1 MIFLNATIPAFQWS
15 IRKSIKK
22 NLKMK
27 RCISIITVLTLFLSC
42 AKVDL
47 KQIQANQTANKVLML
62 KVDYTTNKFEGG
74 KEFSFKNSTQ
84 SFTID
89 NEYRAPGDFGSI
101 KLIYRELDEPLFDGS
116 IIWMGLGKMTFP
128 ETLQPSSKFNS
139 VLTTDVVYPENGF
152 ENIFNPNN
160 ETYDY
165 SEVWMAIQHL
175 VKVREYLKSNP
186 NEKVKIFLYTPSV
199 GVGNPADWDWI
210 IYMKN

>member
-1 MIFLNATIPAFQWS
+1 MERSIPLIA
-15 IRKSIKK
+15 
-22 NLKMK
+22 L
-27 RCISIITVLTLFLSC
+27 LTLFLSC
-42 AKVDL
+42 SKVDL
-47 KQIQANQTANKVLML
+47 KKIQESQTENKVLML

-74 KEFSFKNSTQ
+74 KEFTFKNSSQ

-89 NEYRAPGDFGSI
+89 TEYRAPGDFGSI
-101 KLIYRELDEPLFDGS
+101 KLVYRELDEPLFDGS

-128 ETLQPSSKFNS
+128 SDLKPASAVNS
-139 VLTTDVVYPENGF
+139 VLTADVIYPANGF
-152 ENIFNPNN
+152 ENVFNLHN

-165 SEVWMAIQHL
+165 SIVWMPIQHL

-186 NEKVKIFLYTPSV
+186 NQKVKIFLYTPSV

>member
-1 MIFLNATIPAFQWS
+1 MERSIPLIA
-15 IRKSIKK
+15 
-22 NLKMK
+22 L
-27 RCISIITVLTLFLSC
+27 LTLFLSC
-42 AKVDL
+42 SKVDL
-47 KQIQANQTANKVLML
+47 KKIHESQTENKVLML

-74 KEFSFKNSTQ
+74 KEFTFKNSSQ

-89 NEYRAPGDFGSI
+89 TEYRAPGDFGSI
-101 KLIYRELDEPLFDGS
+101 KLVYRELDEPLFDGS

-128 ETLQPSSKFNS
+128 SDLKPASAFNS
-139 VLTTDVVYPENGF
+139 VLTADVIYPANGF
-152 ENIFNPNN
+152 ENVFNLHN

-165 SEVWMAIQHL
+165 SIVWMPIQHL

-186 NEKVKIFLYTPSV
+186 NQKVKIFLYTPSV